1 MAGGNRTTS
10 IEVHLDNVEY
20 LLLFSNSGPV
30 TVRVRFRDSKTNIA
44 ERNMQPSEI
53 SRLVAQGQD
62 VFLSSMAFDEWP
74 IEVIKYELDPHENVL
89 TIFAGE
95 PVRTG

>member
-1 MAGGNRTTS
+1 VAGDNRTTS
-10 IEVHLDNVEY
+10 IEVRLDNVEY

-30 TVRVRFRDSKTNIA
+30 TVRVRFRDSKKIIA
-44 ERNMQPSEI
+44 ERNMQPSEV

-62 VFLSSMAFDEWP
+62 VFLSRMAFDEWP
-74 IEVIKYELDPHENVL
+74 FEVIKYELDPHKNVL

-95 PVRTG
+95 PLRPG